1 MHPDLRA
8 AAGMEMSMA
17 RRNRVAYRKRTQN
30 RFSMFLVTLVVVLIL
45 ILVQMGS
52 MELQRKIDVKEA
64 EAAALEAQI
73 EAEIIREQE
82 IENFGKEVQTK
93 GYIENVAREKL
104 GLVYEDEILFKQK
117 D

>member
-1 MHPDLRA
+1 
-8 AAGMEMSMA
+8 MEMNMA
-17 RRNRVAYRKRTQN
+17 RRNRVAYRKRVQN
-30 RFSMFLVTLVVVLIL
+30 RFSMFLVSLVVVLLL

-52 MELQRKIDVKEA
+52 MELQRKIDVKAA
-64 EAAALEAQI
+64 EAASLEAQI
-73 EAEIIREQE
+73 EAEKERKEE
-82 IENFGKEVQTK
+82 IANFGKEVQTK